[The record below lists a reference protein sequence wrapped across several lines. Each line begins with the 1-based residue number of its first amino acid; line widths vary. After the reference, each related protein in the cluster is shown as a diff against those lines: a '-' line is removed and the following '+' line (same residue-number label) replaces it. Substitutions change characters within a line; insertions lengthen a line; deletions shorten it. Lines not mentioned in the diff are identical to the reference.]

1 MPSSV
6 IRSYSYSAKTSEL
19 TITFVSGRRY
29 VYTDVP
35 QDVFDA
41 FKAATSKGTFF
52 NSEIRDAYTYG
63 EVRGEGG
70 SRGDR
75 KRRGDGG

>member
-6 IRSYSYSAKTSEL
+6 IRSYSYSAKNSEL

-41 FKAATSKGTFF
+41 FKTATSKGSFF
-52 NSEIRDAYTYG
+52 NQEIRDCYNCFQL
-63 EVRGEGG
+63 
-70 SRGDR
+70 SR
-75 KRRGDGG
+75 

>member
-6 IRSYSYSAKTSEL
+6 IRSYSYSAKNREL

-35 QDVFDA
+35 QEEFDA
-41 FKAATSKGTFF
+41 FKAAKSKGSYF
-52 NSEIRDAYTYG
+52 NSEIRDCYSCFQ
-63 EVRGEGG
+63 V
-70 SRGDR
+70 SR
-75 KRRGDGG
+75 

>member
-6 IRSYSYSAKTSEL
+6 IRNYSYSAKNSEL
-19 TITFVSGRRY
+19 MITFVSGRRY

-52 NSEIRDAYTYG
+52 NSEIRDYYNCFQ
-63 EVRGEGG
+63 V
-70 SRGDR
+70 SR
-75 KRRGDGG
+75 

>member
-6 IRSYSYSAKTSEL
+6 IRSYSYSAKKSEL

-29 VYTDVP
+29 VYADVP

-41 FKAATSKGTFF
+41 FRAATSKGSFF
-52 NSEIRDAYTYG
+52 NSEIRDCY
-63 EVRGEGG
+63 
-70 SRGDR
+70 SCFQLSS
-75 KRRGDGG
+75 

>member
-6 IRSYSYSAKTSEL
+6 IHRFSYSAKNREL

-41 FKAATSKGTFF
+41 FKAATSKGVFF
-52 NSEIRDAYTYG
+52 NNEIRDCYNCFQIG
-63 EVRGEGG
+63 R
-70 SRGDR
+70 
-75 KRRGDGG
+75 

>member
-6 IRSYSYSAKTSEL
+6 IRRFSYSAGNKEL

-35 QDVFDA
+35 QNVFEA
-41 FKAATSKGTFF
+41 FKAASSKGAFF
-52 NSEIRDAYTYG
+52 NSDIRDCYNCFQVG
-63 EVRGEGG
+63 R
-70 SRGDR
+70 
-75 KRRGDGG
+75 